1 MYRISK
7 LGCERFSS
15 AAIAYEGIGVTIRP
29 DTGTWQSV
37 HRHENRC
44 AISAYNYRRK
54 FDMRNEELG
63 TLRREMDFMLL
74 PPPIIKGHLSVKLLE
89 LPPLEA
95 DFRR

>member
-1 MYRISK
+1 
-7 LGCERFSS
+7 
-15 AAIAYEGIGVTIRP
+15 
-29 DTGTWQSV
+29 
-37 HRHENRC
+37 
-44 AISAYNYRRK
+44 
-54 FDMRNEELG
+54 MRNEELG